1 MPPWTHL
8 ERRMPS
14 HHEEHSQQTVFG
26 LPASSGRRVRHRDA
40 ETAEVPQPPGM
51 SRYSQSPPRMD
62 SREED
67 DTYSWQRTTRRDAD
81 QASDRSHSPSRVPYY
96 DANDGP
102 RVHAYKSGDAQV
114 YIVDEGQADRGFRPP
129 SPMDGDLDAYDEFNF
144 LFSKSASK
152 DEELSDLESPAVDS
166 DSAHRE
172 SRDISVVSNAKRIY
186 SSHYTGSAETGG
198 VHAAKLTELF
208 DTKGKKRSLFKWL
221 HIHQEVMNFDDF
233 WAEIS
238 RQIHFPELERSAM
251 AKLRA
256 DVKKHCIKT
265 RQNPKGARVG
275 YMEPRYLEVPLK
287 SFTKQLSGQE
297 KPTGSARWIC
307 LPYFS
312 LQKYSGLLAG
322 SSTSVF
328 PSQTLLQAQYSRTTE
343 QRDMLQA
350 VCQVAPTK
358 TNDCFHIAQ
367 LWCIVLD
374 NSLLVTCGTM
384 SELDLRGELVD
395 VRSQPSPE
403 AAGSTPGRILVK
415 YGNAVTWSFPA
426 VACSTWFMFLSNFH
440 AFWPRNLEFSYN
452 NQAVTAVNWSKVL
465 RLAARP
471 QGGVLLKM
479 EIVSRPSPPRTVL
492 KPLVPGDAGDEH
504 SKPCKKPHEY
514 LHVLTLQPV
523 EALNEQLGL
532 AEKFL
537 TGQAS
542 YADQRAYKSCGDAT
556 RESVHD
562 FLVKQSTQVEEKASD
577 NIRLM
582 HEERIDIFNAAD
594 DILRLFFPLAFDGP
608 TIHKY
613 WGAVKS
619 LLKIPQL
626 EGEFTVSSVSA
637 SQSITT
643 EIRTALRDMSQD
655 VENFQNLM
663 SYADEKERATI
674 DLPRQFITAWL
685 HIVSGLI
692 SAFDR
697 GNAWLAHVSKAKVL
711 MMDGMNRI
719 VQGISSRNLL
729 DDSAVLPLEVLSLFS
744 LNLLH
749 DQVGKAEDI
758 MDTYAQYLTLLDAEI
773 TSQPSDRSYQHRIDL
788 VQQEMTVIKRTVAKQ
803 RYILASIKSNLPIK
817 DGGRYLADAAD
828 DAVWRRRRGRDMYED
843 APPYYPGPLPYDPIV
858 RRRDA
863 EYMRLDDEDA
873 ADLEAASRLS
883 ATDELGFR
891 ALFLNECIRL
901 VEQREFD
908 LRRHTDY
915 ADDLERAVVYGLDW
929 TRDRQENAIYAFTIV
944 TVVFLP
950 LSAIS
955 SIFGMNTNDIR
966 DMDSG
971 QWLYWAV
978 AIPVTLLIIVIGLW
992 WMGELGNVLGW
1003 LSGRQTGRVSNT
1015 RYVPGVA
1022 PQRTDAAAYVVDR
1035 PAPTPEV
1042 DYPEAR
1048 MADDRLPR
1056 PMAYMAEQSVPV
1068 VRRPKRR
1075 PQSVSIRY

>member
-1 MPPWTHL
+1 
-8 ERRMPS
+8 
-14 HHEEHSQQTVFG
+14 
-26 LPASSGRRVRHRDA
+26 
-40 ETAEVPQPPGM
+40 M

-129 SPMDGDLDAYDEFNF
+129 SPMGGDLDAYDEFNF
-144 LFSKSASK
+144 LFSKSASR

-198 VHAAKLTELF
+198 FHAAKLTELF

-221 HIHQEVMNFDDF
+221 HIHQEVMSFDDF

-395 VRSQPSPE
+395 VKSQPSPE
-403 AAGSTPGRILVK
+403 TAGSTPGRILVK

-426 VACSTWFMFLSNFH
+426 VACSTWF
-440 AFWPRNLEFSYN
+440 
-452 NQAVTAVNWSKVL
+452 
-465 RLAARP
+465 
-471 QGGVLLKM
+471 
-479 EIVSRPSPPRTVL
+479 
-492 KPLVPGDAGDEH
+492 
-504 SKPCKKPHEY
+504 
-514 LHVLTLQPV
+514 
-523 EALNEQLGL
+523 
-532 AEKFL
+532 
-537 TGQAS
+537 
-542 YADQRAYKSCGDAT
+542 
-556 RESVHD
+556 
-562 FLVKQSTQVEEKASD
+562 VEEKASD

-594 DILRLFFPLAFDGP
+594 DILRLFFPLTFDGP

-637 SQSITT
+637 SQIITT

-692 SAFDR
+692 SALDR

-843 APPYYPGPLPYDPIV
+843 APPYYPGPLPYDPVV

-929 TRDRQENAIYAFTIV
+929 TKDRQENAIYAFTIV

-992 WMGELGNVLGW
+992 WMGELGSVLEW

>member
-1 MPPWTHL
+1 MAYYASEGNSRRPRVRFYQDDRETYASARPRRYVYSAPTSSRRRGQYSGDEYVPERVPASTVPPWTHL

-14 HHEEHSQQTVFG
+14 HHEEHSQKTVFG

-67 DTYSWQRTTRRDAD
+67 DAYSWQRTTRRDAD

-129 SPMDGDLDAYDEFNF
+129 SPMGGDLDAYDEFNF

-152 DEELSDLESPAVDS
+152 DGELSDLESPAVDS

-198 VHAAKLTELF
+198 FHVAKLTELF

-221 HIHQEVMNFDDF
+221 HIHQEVMSFDDF

-322 SSTSVF
+322 SSTSMF

-367 LWCIVLD
+367 LW
-374 NSLLVTCGTM
+374 SLLVTCGTM

-426 VACSTWFMFLSNFH
+426 VECSTWFMFLSNFH

-556 RESVHD
+556 RDSVHD
-562 FLVKQSTQVEEKASD
+562 YLVKQSTQVEEKASD

-594 DILRLFFPLAFDGP
+594 DILRLFFPLTFDGP

-637 SQSITT
+637 SQSIMT

-663 SYADEKERATI
+663 SYANEKERATI

-692 SAFDR
+692 SALDR

-843 APPYYPGPLPYDPIV
+843 APPYYPGPLP
-858 RRRDA
+858 
-863 EYMRLDDEDA
+863 
-873 ADLEAASRLS
+873 
-883 ATDELGFR
+883 
-891 ALFLNECIRL
+891 
-901 VEQREFD
+901 
-908 LRRHTDY
+908 
-915 ADDLERAVVYGLDW
+915 
-929 TRDRQENAIYAFTIV
+929 
-944 TVVFLP
+944 
-950 LSAIS
+950 AIS

-992 WMGELGNVLGW
+992 WMGELGSVLGW